1 MVMRKNI
8 HANVHG
14 DEKKYPRTV
23 TSPPV
28 VAAAAAGLAMTSPR
42 RWFGHA
48 IRSHM
53 EKPAKAAW
61 RISARFGWPANSPRH
76 LPSWA
81 GGQATAPR
89 SSLIHLRRPYVT
101 TTTIVLDN
109 LNLNVPCYYKK
120 NKVLWKCELCES
132 DVWMI
137 FVKRKKQESRA
148 VVHSFLSSSYP
159 HHKPTS
165 HHSKRGPALPL
176 SALALPLGG
185 HANCRRGRPCFRYS
199 KNMLIIG

>member
-1 MVMRKNI
+1 MRRNI
-8 HANVHG
+8 QANVHG

-81 GGQATAPR
+81 GGQARATAPR

-120 NKVLWKCELCES
+120 KQGALEMWTMRIRRLDDICQKEKAREQSSCPLVL
-132 DVWMI
+132 I
-137 FVKRKKQESRA
+137 FI
-148 VVHSFLSSSYP
+148 LSTPY
-159 HHKPTS
+159 
-165 HHSKRGPALPL
+165 
-176 SALALPLGG
+176 
-185 HANCRRGRPCFRYS
+185 ANQPPQ
-199 KNMLIIG
+199 

>member
-1 MVMRKNI
+1 MVLRKNI
-8 HANVHG
+8 SANVHEDSRG
-14 DEKKYPRTV
+14 EIFTSQDELFPDVKLYVATTTRNKLVFCTV

-61 RISARFGWPANSPRH
+61 RISARFGWPANSPQH

-89 SSLIHLRRPYVT
+89 SLLIHLRRPYVT
-101 TTTIVLDN
+101 TTTIVLYK

-137 FVKRKKQESRA
+137 FVKRKKKAREQSTSCPL
-148 VVHSFLSSSYP
+148 VLIFMLSTP
-159 HHKPTS
+159 
-165 HHSKRGPALPL
+165 
-176 SALALPLGG
+176 
-185 HANCRRGRPCFRYS
+185 
-199 KNMLIIG
+199 